1 MLVGLFLFT
10 PTYAFADAKDDLK
23 NWDGV
28 WKVTRAEKEGKVLPD
43 EETKAMKVTVK
54 EGKIIIKDSK
64 DEDVATL
71 KIDSTKNPATVD
83 FIPSDDEKILAPG
96 IYAFD
101 GKTLKICWARVGGV
115 RPKEFASTMES
126 ETRLMVLTKEK

>member
-1 MLVGLFLFT
+1 MKHCFQSLCLFLFV
-10 PTYAFADAKDDLK
+10 PTLTFADGKDDLK
-23 NWDGV
+23 NWEGV
-28 WKVTRAEKEGKVLPD
+28 WKVTRAEKEGKAMPED
-43 EETKAMKVTVK
+43 EMKAMKVTFK
-54 EGKIIIKDSK
+54 EGKIVIKDSK

-115 RPKEFASTMES
+115 PSR
-126 ETRLMVLTKEK
+126 RYR